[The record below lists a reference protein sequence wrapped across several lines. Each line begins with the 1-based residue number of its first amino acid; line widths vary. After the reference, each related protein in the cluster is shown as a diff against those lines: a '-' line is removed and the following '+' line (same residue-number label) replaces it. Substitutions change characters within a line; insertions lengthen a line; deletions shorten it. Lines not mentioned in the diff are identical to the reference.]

1 MSRRTPPERR
11 LHLIS
16 TLRNN
21 FLAGLIVIAPIGM
34 TVWLIWTLAGW
45 IDSWVLP
52 FVPGWFN
59 PREYIGI
66 NLRGVGVIFF
76 LLFTILIGWI
86 AKGLIGRSFLRWG
99 EGMVGRMPVIRSIYN
114 AVKQIAETVFSQ
126 SGASFQTSCL
136 VEFPCKGTWSVG
148 FISTQTGGEIRD
160 KTPGDEIL
168 TVFIPTT
175 PNPTNGFLIFMAAK
189 DVIVLDMSIEDAAK
203 LIISGGLVSPPEP
216 PVKMADATA
225 LAQS

>member
-1 MSRRTPPERR
+1 M
-11 LHLIS
+11 IS

-76 LLFTILIGWI
+76 LFFTIFVGWV

-126 SGASFQTSCL
+126 SGASFKTSCL

-175 PNPTNGFLIFMAAK
+175 PNPTNGFLIFMPAK

-203 LIISGGLVSPPEP
+203 LIISGGLVSPADG
-216 PVKMADATA
+216 PVKMADTTA
-225 LAQS
+225 LPQT

>member
-1 MSRRTPPERR
+1 M
-11 LHLIS
+11 IS

-34 TVWLIWTLAGW
+34 TDWLIWTLAGW

-76 LLFTILIGWI
+76 LFFTIFVGWV

-99 EGMVGRMPVIRSIYN
+99 EGDGGPDAGDPVD
-114 AVKQIAETVFSQ
+114 
-126 SGASFQTSCL
+126 L
-136 VEFPCKGTWSVG
+136 
-148 FISTQTGGEIRD
+148 
-160 KTPGDEIL
+160 
-168 TVFIPTT
+168 
-175 PNPTNGFLIFMAAK
+175 
-189 DVIVLDMSIEDAAK
+189 
-203 LIISGGLVSPPEP
+203 
-216 PVKMADATA
+216 
-225 LAQS
+225 